1 LTKIK
6 TSRFGEINYK
16 KTDVINFVKPI
27 LGFNELTNF
36 VLISRAESEPFKWLQ
51 SLENP
56 DVCFVVID
64 PRLVLDKYYL
74 EVPAHDIKLLEG
86 SENQS
91 DYQIYVIATVPKGH
105 PEQMSI
111 NLQGPIVIYIKQLT
125 ALQLVLNNPEYDI
138 RYSPF
143 QNVKTAG

>member
-1 LTKIK
+1 MAKIK
-6 TSRFGEINYK
+6 TSRFGEISFN
-16 KTDVINFVKPI
+16 KTDVIRFVKPI
-27 LGFNELTNF
+27 LGFSELTNF

-51 SLENP
+51 SIENQ

-64 PRLVLDKYYL
+64 PRLVLEKYFL

-86 SENQS
+86 SENQD

-105 PEQMSI
+105 PEMMSI
-111 NLQGPIVIYIKQLT
+111 NLQGPLVIYVKQLT

-138 RYSPF
+138 RYSLF
-143 QNVKTAG
+143 QDVKTAG